1 MPTGGVLSSPGQ
13 VVVDS
18 ERRRL
23 LVADTD
29 HHRVVILD
37 FSGQVQHVI
46 GTGAAGRT
54 DAACEEALFRYPR
67 GIAADADFIYVADTG
82 NRIIRR
88 VDRRAH
94 QVTTIA
100 GRGEAGGDDGPAGM
114 ASFEAPESLALASGV
129 LYIADAQAHTIRV
142 LDFTSRVV
150 STLRGLP
157 GAPDRSR
164 RSLQDGV

>member
-1 MPTGGVLSSPGQ
+1 MGVAETPEGGVLSNPGQ
-13 VVVDS
+13 VIFDN

-23 LVADTD
+23 RGADAG

-37 FSGQVQHVI
+37 LTGQVQHVI
-46 GTGAAGRT
+46 GTGEEGRV
-54 DAACEEALFRYPR
+54 DAACEEAQFRYPR

-100 GRGEAGGDDGPAGM
+100 GRGKAGKEDGPAGM
-114 ASFEAPESLALASGV
+114 ASFEAPASLVLAGGL
-129 LYIADAQAHTIRV
+129 LYIADAQTHAIRV
-142 LDFTSRVV
+142 LDFTSHVV
-150 STLRGLP
+150 STLSLS
-157 GAPDRSR
+157 APHSPR
-164 RSLQDGV
+164 